1 MAPDRR
7 ASPADEAARSP
18 SDYQEHQ
25 VPRGPYRLWARE
37 YPGVEPTLELLHGFP
52 DNLHLYDRLLPQL
65 HPPRRVITGVLTWD
79 EERGDGGLLVLLP
92 GGQATDRSRAI
103 GFLQEA
109 VADARAIG
117 RILVCE
123 GFQALQAALAG
134 AMVPAGPAAAEVAAM
149 AEAANNLFRRDG
161 QYWTVVFDGAVA
173 RLKHTKGLGHL
184 ARLLAQPGREFHTL
198 DLEAADGQPAPP
210 GARAG
215 RGERELEVRRDLG
228 DAGVLLDAT
237 AKAAYQARLE
247 ELQAELEEAEDH
259 NDPTRAAMAR
269 QELDVLVGELARAV
283 GLGGRDRRAASHAE
297 RARLN
302 ATRAI
307 RAAMAKLAEVNPALG
322 RHLAAT
328 VRTGRYC
335 CYTPDPRVP
344 ITWKLT
350 RDEPCSTK
358 PAGMTP
364 QHPEAANQQP
374 RRPAMGPPADVR
386 ERRNNG
392 SPALNVPTVRTRSLG
407 ACPAAPLPERRP
419 DMEAPVVLHLAA
431 GKPDG
436 HAAFRRDRHRTDDA
450 R

>member
-25 VPRGPYRLWARE
+25 VPRGPYRLYARE
-37 YPGVEPTLELLHGFP
+37 YPGVEPTLVPLHRFP
-52 DNLHLYDRLLPQL
+52 DNLHLYDRLLPHP

-92 GGQATDRSRAI
+92 PRGQATDRSRAI

-117 RILVCE
+117 MILVCE

-149 AEAANNLFRRDG
+149 AEAADNLFRREG

-247 ELQAELEEAEDH
+247 DLQAELEEAEDY
-259 NDPTRAAMAR
+259 NDPARAAKAR

-307 RAAMAKLAEVNPALG
+307 RAAMANLAEVNPALG

-364 QHPEAANQQP
+364 QHPEAANEQP
-374 RRPAMGPPADVR
+374 RRPAVGPPADVR

-392 SPALNVPTVRTRSLG
+392 SPSLNVPTVRTRRLG
-407 ACPAAPLPERRP
+407 ARPAAPLP
-419 DMEAPVVLHLAA
+419 
-431 GKPDG
+431 
-436 HAAFRRDRHRTDDA
+436 A